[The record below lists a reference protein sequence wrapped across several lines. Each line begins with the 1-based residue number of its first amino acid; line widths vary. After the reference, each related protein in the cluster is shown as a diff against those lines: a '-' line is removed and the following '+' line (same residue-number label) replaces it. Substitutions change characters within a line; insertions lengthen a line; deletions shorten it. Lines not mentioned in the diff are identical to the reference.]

1 MYMYLVCMETRL
13 SSIMLF
19 NVCVW
24 IFNIQD
30 IVICDTRIYEMYV
43 SVNYLYVSVD
53 DVRNVLVIYFSC
65 RWISYI
71 EDCNLIMLIY
81 VHYISL
87 SICNA

>member
-1 MYMYLVCMETRL
+1 MGTRL

-87 SICNA
+87 SICIA

>member
-1 MYMYLVCMETRL
+1 MGTRL

-30 IVICDTRIYEMYV
+30 IVIFDTRIYEMYV

-87 SICNA
+87 SICIA